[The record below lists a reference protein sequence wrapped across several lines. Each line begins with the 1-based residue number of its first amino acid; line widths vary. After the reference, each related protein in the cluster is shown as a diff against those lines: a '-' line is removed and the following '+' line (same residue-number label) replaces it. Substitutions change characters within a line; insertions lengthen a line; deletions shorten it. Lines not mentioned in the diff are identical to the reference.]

1 MTSVSFWNYYR
12 DEVNDSANENND
24 ADDFR
29 INNNKTATS
38 KSFQYKTK
46 SIGNT
51 PNNNKLDAE
60 IIVPLKYLSNFWRSF
75 DFPLIKFEIELDLLW
90 SRYWVISEISRISR
104 TVGNPPTQ
112 QMATTTTSATFQIN
126 NAMLYVPVVT
136 LSINDNIKFLEN
148 IKQGFK

>member
-24 ADDFR
+24 ADNFR
-29 INNNKTATS
+29 INNNKTTTS

-51 PNNNKLDAE
+51 PNNNMLNAE

-90 SRYWVISEISRISR
+90 
-104 TVGNPPTQ
+104 
-112 QMATTTTSATFQIN
+112 
-126 NAMLYVPVVT
+126 
-136 LSINDNIKFLEN
+136 
-148 IKQGFK
+148 